1 MVQGSTNFESHFN
14 VSLKLACLKST
25 WNMEKWFYL
34 RQLIFETVS
43 SLVFCHKNQNIQQH
57 DDVNHLFLTIPSALD
72 VFELDA
78 KPQSLYSMLRAE
90 PLGIKHYEAIVTFA
104 LSSTR
109 TPASKSH

>member
-14 VSLKLACLKST
+14 VSLKLACSKST

-43 SLVFCHKNQNIQQH
+43 SLVFCHKNQNIQH
-57 DDVNHLFLTIPSALD
+57 TTLFNNTLTPSALH